1 MPVAR
6 VARPLPSTSTE
17 RAICVSVV
25 LRSAVAERG
34 GIAVSFS
41 AIAYTKS
48 ALGERLRERG
58 KTSPIFL
65 RRPDGESDAMIEQ
78 RHAGMQVLDQHAA
91 APHAFEYS
99 GGVRD
104 ANQDEI
110 RVAWKNRYAGQL
122 AQLAVE
128 PLALRVDAAR
138 LCVEHVIVRENVLG
152 DQVGQRVDVVG
163 GAYLVEFADPLR
175 PPDGVPEPDAGEP
188 ELRQSAHD
196 DQVRKFR
203 QPRHK
208 GLARKKGA
216 VSRVKSGLRST
227 PT

>member
-6 VARPLPSTSTE
+6 VARPLPSTLTE

-34 GIAVSFS
+34 GIAASFS

-48 ALGERLRERG
+48 ALGERFRQRG
-58 KTSPIFL
+58 KTSPILL
-65 RRPDGESDAMIEQ
+65 RRPDGKPDAMIEQ

-91 APHAFEYS
+91 ATHALEDP
-99 GGVRD
+99 GGVGD

-122 AQLAVE
+122 AQLPVKA
-128 PLALRVDAAR
+128 LALRVDTAR
-138 LCVEHVIVRENVLG
+138 LRVEHFVMREDALG
-152 DQVGQRVDVVG
+152 DHMGQHADVVRG
-163 GAYLVEFADPLR
+163 PHLVEFADPPR
-175 PPDGVPEPDAGEP
+175 PSDGIAEPDAREP

-196 DQVRKFR
+196 HEIREFR
-203 QPRHK
+203 Q
-208 GLARKKGA
+208 
-216 VSRVKSGLRST
+216 SR
-227 PT
+227 

>member
-41 AIAYTKS
+41 SIDYTKS
-48 ALGERLRERG
+48 APGERFRERG
-58 KTSPIFL
+58 KTSPIFF
-65 RRPDGESDAMIEQ
+65 RRADGEPYAVIEQ
-78 RHAGMQVLDQHAA
+78 WHAGMQVLDQHAA

-122 AQLAVE
+122 AQFAVE

-138 LCVEHVIVRENVLG
+138 LCVEHVVVRENVLG

-163 GAYLVEFADPLR
+163 GAYFGEFADPLR
-175 PPDGVPEPDAGEP
+175 PPDGRPAPAAGGP
-188 ELRQSAHD
+188 ELRQRAHD
-196 DQVRKFR
+196 AQIRKFP
-203 QPRHK
+203 QPRPK
-208 GLARKKGA
+208 GLAREG
-216 VSRVKSGLRST
+216 VLCPVHHNHPRC
-227 PT
+227 